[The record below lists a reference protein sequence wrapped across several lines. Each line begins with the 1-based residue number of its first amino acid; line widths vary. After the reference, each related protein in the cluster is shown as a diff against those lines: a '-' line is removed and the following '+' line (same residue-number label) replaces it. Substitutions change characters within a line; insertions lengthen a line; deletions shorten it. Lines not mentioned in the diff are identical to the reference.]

1 MKVVHTYWASY
12 LNRPLSALVDVFSTF
27 ESQAPSTA
35 SVTQETPD
43 RVCSISGGARDRW
56 TNPFLGRGHSEM
68 KQAHSNDSV
77 LGEARR
83 PLRVSSR
90 IPSCVGLER

>member
-1 MKVVHTYWASY
+1 MHTCWASF
-12 LNRPLSALVDVFSTF
+12 LNCPLSAPVGVLSTS

-35 SVTQETPD
+35 SVTQETPGH
-43 RVCSISGGARDRW
+43 VCSISGGARDRW

-77 LGEARR
+77 FLGEARR